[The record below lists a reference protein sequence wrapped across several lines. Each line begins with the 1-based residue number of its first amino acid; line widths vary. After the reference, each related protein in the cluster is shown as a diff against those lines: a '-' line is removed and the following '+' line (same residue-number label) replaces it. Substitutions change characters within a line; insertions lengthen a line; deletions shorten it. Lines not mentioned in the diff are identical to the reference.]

1 MITIY
6 AYILKVDSITKIIVR
21 ENSEILC
28 IKSSNNLP
36 FIYLKVDDKFDD
48 FVERDFLCVET
59 FTDISEVN
67 GDYIGSVN
75 CNCEVLHYFEVK
87 K

>member
-6 AYILKVDSITKIIVR
+6 TYQLQRYGTTKIRVR
-21 ENSEILC
+21 QNAEILC

-36 FIYLKVDDKFDD
+36 VIYLKVDDKFDD
-48 FVERDFLCVET
+48 FVERDFLCAET

-67 GDYIGSVN
+67 GDYIGSVD
-75 CNCEVLHYFEVK
+75 CNCAVLHYFEVTK
-87 K
+87 